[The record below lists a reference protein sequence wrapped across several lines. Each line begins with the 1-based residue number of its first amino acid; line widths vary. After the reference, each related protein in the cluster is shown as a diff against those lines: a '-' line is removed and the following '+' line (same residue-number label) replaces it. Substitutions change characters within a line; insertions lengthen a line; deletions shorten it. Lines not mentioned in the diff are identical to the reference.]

1 MSCPTLCGP
10 MDCSPPGFSVNR
22 IFQTRIL
29 EWDVISSFRG
39 SSLILVAQ
47 TVKKPPAM
55 SETWIL
61 SLGWDDPLEK
71 GIATHSSILA
81 WRIPWTEE
89 TGRPQSMGLQRLGH
103 DLATNTFPF
112 FPGGSG
118 GKESACLRSDL

>member
-10 MDCSPPGFSVNR
+10 MDCSPPGFSVNG

-55 SETWIL
+55 SETWIW

-89 TGRPQSMGLQRLGH
+89 PSRPQSMGLQRLGH

-112 FPGGSG
+112 FPGGSD
-118 GKESACLRSDL
+118 GKESACLRSNP